1 MVPGIG
7 EEALAILERGQYFG
21 EMSLIEEGPRSADA
35 IAHTS
40 CLLYELSREKLDEVM
55 FTDKELA
62 STLLW
67 TFVRT
72 LSSRLRETNDKIRAF
87 FALSSIGLN
96 VRAAVAAAGLTG
108 AAVALR
114 HAGGAHVV
122 RLALAERGEPV
133 DEVVALGVV
142 DGLEADVEVLP
153 VDAAVAAIGRPEVL
167 KVGAL
172 GRHALGE
179 GRVRLARAHVAAAVL
194 EAAVVV
200 GAVFPGV
207 GDRDAA
213 CEDQHGGREGE
224 GSKHAGGPYHR

>member
-1 MVPGIG
+1 MCYELQLMDVEILRKVALFEGMTSAQLRKLAAALKESKFAGSTHIFKEGSPGTSMFIIVEGKVRISKMVPGIG

-87 FALSSIGLN
+87 FALSS
-96 VRAAVAAAGLTG
+96 
-108 AAVALR
+108 
-114 HAGGAHVV
+114 
-122 RLALAERGEPV
+122 
-133 DEVVALGVV
+133 
-142 DGLEADVEVLP
+142 
-153 VDAAVAAIGRPEVL
+153 
-167 KVGAL
+167 
-172 GRHALGE
+172 
-179 GRVRLARAHVAAAVL
+179 
-194 EAAVVV
+194 
-200 GAVFPGV
+200 F
-207 GDRDAA
+207 
-213 CEDQHGGREGE
+213 
-224 GSKHAGGPYHR
+224 GPR